1 MKVLYIIII
10 LITGCSSYS
19 SIHNEDLVRRRKE
32 MLKHDYKMKRDMQK
46 ARVRATPKKKRVKHA
61 KAKRKFI

>member
-19 SIHNEDLVRRRKE
+19 SIHNEDLVRRRNE
-32 MLKHDYKMKRDMQK
+32 MMKQDYKMKRDMQK
-46 ARVRATPKKKRVKHA
+46 ARVRATPKNKRQKHA